1 MAYNVGTAIE
11 IHGKISA
18 SSDTSVTIACDEMLV
33 GTSYVT
39 FATPKE
45 ITVAATEYSTTA
57 LSISEE
63 AVLDKLATAAGNT
76 VTLTADEKIAAQS
89 ASVKLG

>member
-18 SSDTSVTIACDEMLV
+18 SSDVSVTIACDEMLV

-39 FATPKE
+39 SATPKE
-45 ITVAATEYSTTA
+45 ITVASTEYSTTA
-57 LSISEE
+57 LSTSEE
-63 AVLDKLATAAGNT
+63 AVLDKLATAAGNA
-76 VTLTADEKIAAQS
+76 VTLTADEKVAAQS

>member
-1 MAYNVGTAIE
+1 MAYNVGTTIE

-18 SSDTSVTIACDEMLV
+18 SSDVSVTIACDEMLV

-45 ITVAATEYSTTA
+45 ITVASTEYSTTA
-57 LSISEE
+57 LSTSEE
-63 AVLDKLATAAGNT
+63 AVLDKLATAGGAA

>member
-45 ITVAATEYSTTA
+45 ITVASTEYSTTA
-57 LSISEE
+57 LSTSEE
-63 AVLDKLATAAGNT
+63 AVLDKLATAAGNA

>member
-18 SSDTSVTIACDEMLV
+18 SSDVSVTIACDEMLV

-45 ITVAATEYSTTA
+45 ITVAATEYSTKA
-57 LSISEE
+57 LSTSVEL
-63 AVLDKLATAAGNT
+63 VLDKLATAAGNA
-76 VTLTADEKIAAQS
+76 VVLTSDEKVAASS
-89 ASVKLG
+89 AAAKLG

>member
-1 MAYNVGTAIE
+1 M
-11 IHGKISA
+11 
-18 SSDTSVTIACDEMLV
+18 
-33 GTSYVT
+33 T

-57 LSISEE
+57 LSTSEE
-63 AVLDKLATAAGNT
+63 LVLDKLATAVGAA

>member
-18 SSDTSVTIACDEMLV
+18 SSDVSVTIACDEMLV

-57 LSISEE
+57 LSTSEE
-63 AVLDKLATAAGNT
+63 LVLDKLATAAGNA

>member
-1 MAYNVGTAIE
+1 MAYNVGTTIE

-57 LSISEE
+57 LSTSEE
-63 AVLDKLATAAGNT
+63 LVLDKLATAAGNA
-76 VTLTADEKIAAQS
+76 VVLTSDEKVAASS
-89 ASVKLG
+89 AASKLG

>member
-1 MAYNVGTAIE
+1 MAYNVGTTIE

-18 SSDTSVTIACDEMLV
+18 SSDVSVTIACDEMLV

-45 ITVAATEYSTTA
+45 ITVASTEYSTTA
-57 LSISEE
+57 LSTSEE
-63 AVLDKLATAAGNT
+63 AVLDKLATAGGAA
-76 VTLTADEKIAAQS
+76 VTLTADEKVAAQS

>member
-1 MAYNVGTAIE
+1 MAYNVGTTIE

-18 SSDTSVTIACDEMLV
+18 SSDVSVTIACDEMLV
-33 GTSYVT
+33 GSSYVT
-39 FATPKE
+39 FETPKE

-57 LSISEE
+57 LSTSEE
-63 AVLDKLATAAGNT
+63 AVLDKLATAGGAA
-76 VTLTADEKIAAQS
+76 VTLTADEKVAAQS

>member
-33 GTSYVT
+33 GTTYVT
-39 FATPKE
+39 FQTPKE
-45 ITVAATEYSTTA
+45 ITVASTEYSTTA
-57 LSISEE
+57 LSTSEE
-63 AVLDKLATAAGNT
+63 AVLDKLATAAGIA
-76 VTLTADEKIAAQS
+76 VTLTSDEKIAAQS
-89 ASVKLG
+89 ASSKLS

>member
-1 MAYNVGTAIE
+1 MAYNVGTTIE

-45 ITVAATEYSTTA
+45 ITVAATEYGSSNCQN
-57 LSISEE
+57 LMH
-63 AVLDKLATAAGNT
+63 G
-76 VTLTADEKIAAQS
+76 
-89 ASVKLG
+89 

>member
-18 SSDTSVTIACDEMLV
+18 SSDTSVTVECDEMLV

-39 FATPKE
+39 FVTPKD

-57 LSISEE
+57 LSTSEE
-63 AVLDKLATAAGNT
+63 IDAGRIAVWRLF
-76 VTLTADEKIAAQS
+76 
-89 ASVKLG
+89 LGI